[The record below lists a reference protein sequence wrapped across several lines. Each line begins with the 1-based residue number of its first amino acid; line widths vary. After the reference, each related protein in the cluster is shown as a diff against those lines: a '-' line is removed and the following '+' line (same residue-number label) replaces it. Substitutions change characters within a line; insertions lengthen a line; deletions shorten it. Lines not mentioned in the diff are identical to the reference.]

1 MVIDIVFLLI
11 ILLFFILGYRK
22 GFVFEFFGIFI
33 VILSIYLAGFLFPVA
48 EKLFVSGDDV
58 FVQRFKI
65 FMYLLAAVFII
76 LFVILNLF
84 KKFLKL
90 IKLKRLDN
98 ILGGLLGLLKGSLV
112 VFVAFIVILL
122 VSKTNENVKKAT
134 KESMSVN
141 LISSYL
147 YAYSEIFPGF
157 IRDFF
162 TTYKDENDENN
173 LKKDILNEIENNE
186 NPKVENEN
194 NR

>member
-147 YAYSEIFPGF
+147 YAYSEIFQGF

-162 TTYKDENDENN
+162 NNYKDENDENN